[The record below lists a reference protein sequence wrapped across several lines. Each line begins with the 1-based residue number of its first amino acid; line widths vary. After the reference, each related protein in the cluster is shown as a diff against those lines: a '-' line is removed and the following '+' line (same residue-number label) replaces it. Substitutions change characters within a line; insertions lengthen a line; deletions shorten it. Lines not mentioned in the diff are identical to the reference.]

1 MIAPQPEQV
10 SSEVEEAIQWRAEV
24 SEFVELRAANPVKRQ
39 SFNAEA
45 TYYDTDGGFGAC
57 GTQLQNSDFAVALSE
72 DTWDGGAHCGESI
85 TVDYNGASVIVT
97 VEDLCPGCSGD
108 NIDLVEAAMAAL
120 DSNYVNDGIIPVTW
134 FFD

>member
-1 MIAPQPEQV
+1 MHF
-10 SSEVEEAIQWRAEV
+10 SKT
-24 SEFVELRAANPVKRQ
+24 FVALLCTVFATVQANPVKRQ

-45 TYYDTDGGFGAC
+45 TYYDPDGGFGAC

-72 DTWDGGAHCGESI
+72 DTWESI
-85 TVDYNGASVIVT
+85 TVDYNGASVTVT

-108 NIDLVEAAMAAL
+108 NIGLVEAAMAAL
-120 DSNYVNDGIIPVTW
+120 DANYVNDGIIPVTW